1 MMKNM
6 KMIRKH
12 LNKQKNYN
20 LIIRLILMI
29 CKILFKKFNL
39 NKILKLLSN
48 LFKKLKIPN
57 KFNRNYTNK
66 QQKISF
72 YLKK

>member
-6 KMIRKH
+6 NMIRKH

-20 LIIRLILMI
+20 LIIKLNLMI
-29 CKILFKKFNL
+29 CKILFKKFIL
-39 NKILKLLSN
+39 NKNLKLLSR

-57 KFNRNYTNK
+57 KFNRNNTTK
-66 QQKISF
+66 
-72 YLKK
+72 

>member
-1 MMKNM
+1 MMKNINM
-6 KMIRKH
+6 MIKH
-12 LNKQKNYN
+12 LIKQKNYN

-57 KFNRNYTNK
+57 KFNRNYTTK

>member
-6 KMIRKH
+6 NMIRKH

>member
-6 KMIRKH
+6 NVIRKH

-29 CKILFKKFNL
+29 CKILFKKFIL
-39 NKILKLLSN
+39 NKNLKLLSR
-48 LFKKLKIPN
+48 LFKKLKIPY
-57 KFNRNYTNK
+57 KFNRNNTTK
-66 QQKISF
+66 
-72 YLKK
+72 